1 MMKCPSCQYN
11 GTRVLDSRPVDESKS
26 IRRRR
31 ECEACV
37 FRFTTF
43 EKVEETPLMVVKK
56 CGTREE
62 FSRDK
67 IRRGLIRAC
76 EKRPVPLK
84 ELEQITSYVEKELRN
99 QGISEVKSDS
109 VGEMVM
115 DKLAEVDEVAYVRF
129 ASVYRQFKDINV
141 FIDELK
147 DLIRFEWRCQC
158 IGKNCSQLI
167 HIWSHLRG
175 CFMIMIGKY
184 LPDYINLLLDLSA
197 LAYI

>member
-1 MMKCPSCQYN
+1 MKCPSCQYN

-31 ECEACV
+31 ECEACG

-43 EKVEETPLMVVKK
+43 EKVEETPLIVVKK
-56 CGTREE
+56 GGTREE

-67 IRRGLIRAC
+67 ILRGLIRAC

-99 QGISEVKSDS
+99 QGISEVKSDN

-147 DLIRFEWRCQC
+147 DLLNKER
-158 IGKNCSQLI
+158 K
-167 HIWSHLRG
+167 
-175 CFMIMIGKY
+175 
-184 LPDYINLLLDLSA
+184 
-197 LAYI
+197 

>member
-31 ECEACV
+31 ECEACG

-43 EKVEETPLMVVKK
+43 EKVEETPLIVVKK
-56 CGTREE
+56 GGTREE

-67 IRRGLIRAC
+67 ILRGLIRAC

-99 QGISEVKSDS
+99 QGISEVKSDN

-147 DLIRFEWRCQC
+147 DLINKERKQ
-158 IGKNCSQLI
+158 S
-167 HIWSHLRG
+167 
-175 CFMIMIGKY
+175 
-184 LPDYINLLLDLSA
+184 
-197 LAYI
+197 